1 MYVKNTFSQNV
12 CILIFCL
19 FETTNWKGVNPDGGK
34 ITADRLTFEFFYE
47 KYLSGVKR
55 KRPPF
60 VSPSRKFLFF
70 LFIYFFGS
78 LQFFLTNRRRRRT
91 VMTANYCKLF
101 SFIFFSNTISI
112 TQASL
117 FSFYLKKAAVKIKII
132 VGWRKRESHK
142 KWYAYTIFF
151 TETFDL
157 FFLIYIHMYL
167 YVCIY
172 AIYGNNYYYN
182 DDNTSGWCYNAPYL

>member
-55 KRPPF
+55 KTPPF

-78 LQFFLTNRRRRRT
+78 LQFFLTDRRRRT

-142 KWYAYTIFF
+142 KWYAYKICFF
-151 TETFDL
+151 YRNIR
-157 FFLIYIHMYL
+157 LILPYIHTYVPVCM
-167 YVCIY
+167 YVC
-172 AIYGNNYYYN
+172 NL
-182 DDNTSGWCYNAPYL
+182 WKQLLL